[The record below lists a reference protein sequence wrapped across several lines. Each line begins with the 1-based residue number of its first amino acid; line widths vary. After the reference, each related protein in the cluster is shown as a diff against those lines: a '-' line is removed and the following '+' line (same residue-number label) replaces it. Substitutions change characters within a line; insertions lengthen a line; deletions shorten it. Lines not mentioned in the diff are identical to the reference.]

1 MARVLS
7 VNIAHRPYD
16 GPSGESGFD
25 KRPTAEAVAVRA
37 PGDRRTGL
45 GSGLAGD
52 LIGNRKYHGGDD
64 QAVYAYAREDLDD
77 WETRLQRPLTNGM
90 FGENLTTAGVDV
102 TGAVIGERWAVGSDG
117 LVLEV
122 SRPRT
127 PCRTFT
133 QFLGIRG
140 WMGTFTRAAKPG
152 AYLRV
157 ITPGQVRAGDTVTV
171 ADRPDHG
178 VTIGHVFRAIMT
190 EPELLPD
197 ILVADALAEEVARR
211 ARRRLTSAAARSG
224 ATPVGDVGAV
234 RIPTVAEH
242 DI

>member
-1 MARVLS
+1 MPTVLS
-7 VNIAHRPYD
+7 VNIAHHYSE
-16 GPSGESGFD
+16 GPSGNTGFD
-25 KRPTAEAVAVRA
+25 KRPTAEPVMVRA
-37 PGDRRTGL
+37 PGSKRAGL
-45 GSGLAGD
+45 GSGLTGD

-64 QAVYAYAREDLDD
+64 QAVYAYGREDLDA
-77 WETRLQRPLTNGM
+77 WQTRLQRSLSNGM
-90 FGENLTTAGVDV
+90 FGENFTTVGIDV
-102 TGAVIGERWAVGSDG
+102 TGAVIGERWAVGTDG

-140 WMGTFTRAAKPG
+140 WMGTFTRAAVPG

-157 ITPGQVRAGDTVTV
+157 ITPGSVRAGDTVTV
-171 ADRPDHG
+171 TQRPDHG

-197 ILVADALAEEVARR
+197 ILVADALADEVRQR
-211 ARRRLTSAAARSG
+211 ARRRLAG
-224 ATPVGDVGAV
+224 
-234 RIPTVAEH
+234 
-242 DI
+242 

>member
-1 MARVLS
+1 MLS
-7 VNIAHRPYD
+7 VNIAHHYSE
-16 GPSGESGFD
+16 GPSGNTGFD
-25 KRPTAEAVAVRA
+25 KRPTAEPVMVRA
-37 PGDRRTGL
+37 PGSKRAGL
-45 GSGLAGD
+45 GSGLTGD

-64 QAVYAYAREDLDD
+64 QAVYAYGREDLDA
-77 WETRLQRPLTNGM
+77 WQTRLQRSLSNGM
-90 FGENLTTAGVDV
+90 FGENFTTVGIDV
-102 TGAVIGERWAVGSDG
+102 TGAVIGERWAVGTDG

-140 WMGTFTRAAKPG
+140 WMGTFTRAAVPG

-157 ITPGQVRAGDTVTV
+157 ITPGSVRAGDTVTV
-171 ADRPDHG
+171 TQRPDHG

-197 ILVADALAEEVARR
+197 ILVADALADEVRQR
-211 ARRRLTSAAARSG
+211 ARRRLAG
-224 ATPVGDVGAV
+224 
-234 RIPTVAEH
+234 
-242 DI
+242 

>member
-7 VNIAHRPYD
+7 VNIAHGYSD
-16 GPSGESGFD
+16 GPSGKTGFD
-25 KRPTAEAVAVRA
+25 KRPTTEPVAVRA
-37 PGDRRTGL
+37 PGHRRTGL

-52 LIGNRKYHGGDD
+52 LIGNRRYHGGDD

-77 WETRLQRPLTNGM
+77 WEISLQRPLTNGM

-133 QFLGIRG
+133 RFLGIRG
-140 WMGTFTRAAKPG
+140 WMGAFTRAGKPG

-157 ITPGQVRAGDTVTV
+157 ITPGQLRAGDGVTVT
-171 ADRPDHG
+171 DRPDHG
-178 VTIGHVFRAIMT
+178 ITIGYVFRAIMT

-211 ARRRLTSAAARSG
+211 ARRRLAG
-224 ATPVGDVGAV
+224 
-234 RIPTVAEH
+234 
-242 DI
+242 